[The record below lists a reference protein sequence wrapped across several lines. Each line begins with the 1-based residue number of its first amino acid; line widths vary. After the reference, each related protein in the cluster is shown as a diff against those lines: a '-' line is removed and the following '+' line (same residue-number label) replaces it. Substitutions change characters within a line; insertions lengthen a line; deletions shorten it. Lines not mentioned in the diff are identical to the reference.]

1 VVGDRAVIAGCDG
14 YVRGINRQT
23 GKEMDVT
30 YLGGNFATAPAYGS
44 GAVFV
49 GDMGG
54 QYAAL
59 RLADGK
65 VLWKADLSQ
74 NGGASYCSAAVSGDY
89 VVLGSRNQTVFALS
103 RATGKRRW
111 VFAAGA
117 AVDSSPVV
125 AGKRVFVGCDNG
137 RLYCLDL
144 PSGRKVWQYALG
156 SAIAASPALGS
167 DRLVIAASSGTVY
180 CFRR

>member
-1 VVGDRAVIAGCDG
+1 
-14 YVRGINRQT
+14 
-23 GKEMDVT
+23 M
-30 YLGGNFATAPAYGS
+30 
-44 GAVFV
+44 
-49 GDMGG
+49 
-54 QYAAL
+54 
-59 RLADGK
+59 
-65 VLWKADLSQ
+65 
-74 NGGASYCSAAVSGDY
+74 
-89 VVLGSRNQTVFALS
+89 
-103 RATGKRRW
+103 
-111 VFAAGA
+111 FAAGA